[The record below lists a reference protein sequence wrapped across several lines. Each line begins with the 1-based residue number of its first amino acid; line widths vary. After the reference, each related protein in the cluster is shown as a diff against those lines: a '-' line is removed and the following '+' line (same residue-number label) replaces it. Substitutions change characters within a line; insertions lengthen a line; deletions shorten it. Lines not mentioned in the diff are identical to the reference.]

1 MGKTVILTGSPTR
14 FGEDHFTEDNG
25 LLAEVKAALAAK
37 LATRPTERQNTQP
50 VERNAEKQAM
60 NPPADAD
67 RLEAGPRTECGGGP
81 VGPRVL
87 LVSAAPDDRGF
98 TDYVL
103 ESMTE
108 CIRKSGIEP
117 AAVTMLDRRNAERAA
132 GLVRSADWIVLCGGH
147 VPTQNRFLHEIR
159 LKELLKDFD
168 GLVMGCSAG
177 SMNCA
182 ERVYSH
188 PELPGESTA
197 PRWLEGLGLTTRQIV
212 PHYDQVRHAEVD
224 GKRLFEDIIFPES
237 WRQAFYTFP
246 DGGYNNTNHGRE
258 ELRGLAWEISNGQ
271 MRQVSAENQT
281 YAFMNVIFISPHF
294 PQTYSHFC
302 SGLRANGANVLGI
315 ADAPWHEL
323 NDELRGALNDYYKVD
338 NLEDYNEVYRA
349 VAWFAHKYGKI
360 DWIES
365 NNEYWL
371 EQDARLR
378 TDFNV
383 TTGIKSDRVAAIR
396 NKSEMKKYYALGGIP
411 TARQIKGSEGEAKVK
426 AFVKQTGYPV
436 IAKPDSGMGASG
448 TFKIHDGA
456 ELADWFLTHKDN
468 YGAYVIEEF
477 ITGLLVSYDAIY
489 NAEGEPI
496 FENNSVFPTPIMEIV
511 HDNSETCYWTNK
523 TVPAKLAAIGRR
535 TVKAFGIKSR
545 FVHLEYFQLDR
556 DREGLGKKGDYVGL
570 EVNMR
575 PPGGYTP
582 DMMNFAHST
591 DVFKIWAD
599 MVVFDE
605 ARKQQGEQYYCA
617 YAGRRD
623 CYRYKHS
630 HDEIMSRYGADICM
644 AERVPAALADDL
656 CDMAYIARFKEKRRI
671 DEFFAFVCL
680 K

>member
-37 LATRPTERQNTQP
+37 LATRLTETQNTLP
-50 VERNAEKQAM
+50 VGRHAEKQAT
-60 NPPADAD
+60 NPAAVDAD
-67 RLEAGPRTECGGGP
+67 WLEAGPRGECGVP
-81 VGPRVL
+81 AGPRVL

-117 AAVTMLDRRNAERAA
+117 AAVTMLDRRNAARAS

-168 GLVMGCSAG
+168 GLIMGCSAG

-246 DGGYNNTNHGRE
+246 DGGYIISKDGRE

-338 NLEDYNEVYRA
+338 NLEDYGEVYRA

-396 NKSEMKKYYALGGIP
+396 NKSEMKKYYAQGGIP

-426 AFVKQTGYPV
+426 AFVK
-436 IAKPDSGMGASG
+436 
-448 TFKIHDGA
+448 
-456 ELADWFLTHKDN
+456 LADWFLAHKDN

-496 FENNSVFPTPIMEIV
+496 FVNNSVFPTPIMEIV

-523 TVPAKLAAIGRR
+523 TVPAKLSAIGRR

-605 ARKQQGEQYYCA
+605 ARKQQGEQYFCA

-623 CYRYKHS
+623 CYRYKHN
-630 HDEIMSRYGADICM
+630 HEEIMSRYGADICM